1 MCFIHQQWPEI
12 WISFHCWPC
21 QRWNTDFLILIMNSA
36 VIALLDVIWVHG
48 DFCPLGAQLAP
59 QSWNMVISH
68 SYCVKL
74 VFLSVCLTNTWFS
87 QRRGHWDTKKR
98 WALVCNSENI
108 LLHDLHKVEDN
119 LFTDW
124 EQIKQDN
131 TGENLRV
138 TGLIMSK
145 FDQIYIRLPLHTS
158 LHYSSFCDIA

>member
-1 MCFIHQQWPEI
+1 MTWDLDQFPLLTLSEMKHRFSDTDYEFSCHCFAWCHL
-12 WISFHCWPC
+12 SA
-21 QRWNTDFLILIMNSA
+21 RRFLPTGSPTSPPVLE
-36 VIALLDVIWVHG
+36 HG
-48 DFCPLGAQLAP
+48 DFTLLLCKACF
-59 QSWNMVISH
+59 SERVSDKHMV
-68 SYCVKL
+68 
-74 VFLSVCLTNTWFS
+74 FS
-87 QRRGHWDTKKR
+87 EERSLRHKKR